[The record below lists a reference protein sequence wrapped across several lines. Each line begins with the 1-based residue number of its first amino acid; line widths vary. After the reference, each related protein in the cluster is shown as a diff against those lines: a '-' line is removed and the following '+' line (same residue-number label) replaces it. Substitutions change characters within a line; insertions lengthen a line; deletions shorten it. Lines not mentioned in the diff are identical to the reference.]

1 MTPPRSRGST
11 LRRWLI
17 ALLLLAALAWG
28 LGEMRSDRDP
38 KPELGVGDLRQT
50 EEPAAVEQRASET
63 SAGPRPRP
71 EAGSRGAGGAPDDG
85 AGGDPGE
92 STADR

>member
-1 MTPPRSRGST
+1 
-11 LRRWLI
+11 
-17 ALLLLAALAWG
+17 
-28 LGEMRSDRDP
+28 MRSDRDP

-63 SAGPRPRP
+63 RAGPRPRT

-92 STADR
+92 SAADR

>member
-1 MTPPRSRGST
+1 VTPPRSRGST

-38 KPELGVGDLRQT
+38 KPEMGVGDLRQT
-50 EEPAAVEQRASET
+50 EEPAAVEQAASET
-63 SAGPRPRP
+63 GAGPRPRP
-71 EAGSRGAGGAPDDG
+71 EAGSSRAGSAPED
-85 AGGDPGE
+85 AAVGDPGE
-92 STADR
+92 SEADR